1 MNFSLNN
8 SLPNLLECIA
18 IDTDFKNYLVT
29 IDTNDEE
36 LDYYENFID
45 IVNDYQNIDN
55 KLSGLVNQLK
65 IIKKWWGIWNK
76 KTHTKW

>member
-1 MNFSLNN
+1 MIQIL
-8 SLPNLLECIA
+8 
-18 IDTDFKNYLVT
+18 KNYLVT

-65 IIKKWWGIWNK
+65 IIKK
-76 KTHTKW
+76 